1 MSGDSVREIEKFR
14 SDMLATRAQL
24 RDVQYNMHRDVDSL
38 KSTIKALDV
47 GVLPALFAA
56 LALAFALRR
65 PRQSVPTKRSDA

>member
-56 LALAFALRR
+56 LAFALRR